1 MMYNNN
7 HNYHLLLISGRSGLF
22 SDNTELNLKILTIC
36 AIILSI
42 NVIGEIIMTYN
53 EAVERINSLLVF
65 GSQPG
70 LERIGE
76 LVRRLGSPDKSLRF
90 VHVAGTNG
98 KGSTCAL
105 IAAALREQGYKTGLF
120 ISPYVL
126 EFRERFMINGEMIPP
141 QTLAGIVEEIYPLV
155 ETMKAEG
162 KIITEFEF
170 VFAAALVWYAR
181 EKCDIVVLE
190 TGLGGRF
197 DATNIIDCP
206 LVSVITSI
214 SLDHTKI
221 LGDTYAKIA
230 FEKCGIIKQG
240 GKTVAYADQKP
251 EALDVIRN
259 IAAERDNE
267 FILADSSSAE
277 SLHEGLD
284 GIRYTIPFDGN
295 TLELSLRLT
304 GAHQVKNSVT
314 ALCALGALRKRGI
327 AVSDDAIKRGFAS
340 VSFPA
345 RMELLSTEPVVLL
358 DGAHNPGGAQALANA
373 IRQYIP
379 EKRRVGIVGMLADKD
394 IDTALG
400 MLLPLFDEIITVAP
414 DNPRKMPAEE
424 LAGKVS
430 SYCGNVC
437 SFDDYTQAYEYAL
450 SRTGRDDALII
461 FGSLYLASSMRAVII
476 NKGNIA
482 QG

>member
-7 HNYHLLLISGRSGLF
+7 HNYHLLLISDRSGLF

-53 EAVERINSLLVF
+53 EAVERIDSLLVF

-70 LERIGE
+70 LERVGE
-76 LVRRLGSPDKSLRF
+76 LVKRLGSPDKSLRF
-90 VHVAGTNG
+90 VHAAGTNG

-105 IAAALREQGYKTGLF
+105 IAAALREQGYRTGLF

-141 QTLAGIVEEIYPLV
+141 QTLADIVEEIFPLV

-170 VFAAALVWYAR
+170 VFAVALTWYAR

-214 SLDHTKI
+214 SLDHTRI

-240 GKTVAYADQKP
+240 GITAAYADQKP
-251 EALDVIRN
+251 EALAVIKN
-259 IAAERDNE
+259 IAAERENE
-267 FILADSSSAE
+267 LITADCSGARILS
-277 SLHEGLD
+277 EGLD
-284 GIRYTIPFDGN
+284 GLRYTIPFDG
-295 TLELSLRLT
+295 EEIDISLRLT
-304 GAHQVKNSVT
+304 GTHQVKNSVT
-314 ALCALGALRKRGI
+314 ALCALSALRKRGV
-327 AVSDDAIKRGFAS
+327 AVSNEAIKRGFAS

-345 RMELLSTEPVVLL
+345 RMELLSEDPTVLL
-358 DGAHNPGGAQALANA
+358 DGAHNPGGAQALADA
-373 IRQYIP
+373 LEKYIP
-379 EKRRVGIVGMLADKD
+379 HRRKVGIVGMLADKD

-400 MLLPLFDEIITVAP
+400 MLLPLFDEVITVAP
-414 DNPRKMPAEE
+414 DNPRKMPAAE
-424 LAGKVS
+424 LAAKVSAYCGKVS
-430 SYCGNVC
+430 SFE
-437 SFDDYTQAYEYAL
+437 SHEKAYAYAL
-450 SRTGRDDALII
+450 SRTGKDDALII
-461 FGSLYLASSMRAVII
+461 FGSLYLASSMRAII
-476 NKGNIA
+476 KRSGK
-482 QG
+482 